1 MGKISNS
8 SLSRTKKF
16 LRNLLRFSLIVAVIL
31 SAVLLY
37 FLFQSSGNESRFENR
52 FDLLMLFNATLA
64 IALFIWLLSLI
75 IGIVKQVKQKRFGA
89 RLTSK
94 LIFFFT
100 LIAIVPGVVV
110 YVLSTQYVSR
120 YIESWFNNKVD
131 SALSSGIYL
140 GQSSLDAMIIDQL
153 SNARNLSDRLYNVPE
168 DQLSNALNSLRENF
182 SSFDLLVFSSGGN
195 RVIAFSSSTFGSL
208 LPKMPP
214 NNVMS
219 QLRISRQY
227 ASAEESLAVDES
239 GMQAPQ
245 YILRVI
251 VPIFS
256 SDNRLD
262 GSIASLREPNW
273 LQLTRLVPASMSE
286 NLKAVQTGY
295 QNYQELNLSRQ
306 GILKIFSI
314 TMIMALLLTT
324 FASLAIVL
332 WMARRL
338 VEPLLTLAEGTQAVA
353 AGDYRSIPDS
363 NQSDELGQLS
373 RSFNLMVAQLTEAR
387 YQVDRHRRSIEQS
400 NDFLEGVLAGLT
412 NGVIVL
418 DSEFRITRVNKGAQ
432 NTLHEDLDLMIGQPM
447 QDNLSEFGRLVKSA
461 FVSHAAVG
469 SLRSYWQEQIELD
482 INDEG
487 EDKKITLLLR
497 GTKLMTPNGI
507 NYLLVFDDI
516 SEVISL
522 NRSVAW
528 GEVAR
533 RLAHEIKNPLTPIS
547 LSAERIKYKLIDK
560 LDEDDAKFLD
570 RLTTTIVNQVVSL
583 KTMVDD
589 FREYARTPP
598 AQFQSVNVEDLLMD
612 IAHLYGW
619 SAEGYKIEEESLDIA
634 PIDVSRQI
642 KLDIEPDMPLVLA
655 DPTQLRQVFNNLLSN
670 SRDAMENMELSGSEP
685 GVTIRACA
693 VQLEDVELGVKVEF
707 LDRGPGFPAQILQK
721 AFEPYVTTKAHGT
734 GLGLAIVR
742 KIIDEHQGKIDITN
756 RTEGGAKISILLTRI
771 VKN

>member
-1 MGKISNS
+1 M
-8 SLSRTKKF
+8 
-16 LRNLLRFSLIVAVIL
+16 VAVIL

-693 VQLEDVELGVKVEF
+693 VQLEDGELGVKVEF

>member
-295 QNYQELNLSRQ
+295 QNYQELNLSIQ

-693 VQLEDVELGVKVEF
+693 VQLEDGELGVKVEF

>member
-1 MGKISNS
+1 M
-8 SLSRTKKF
+8 RY
-16 LRNLLRFSLIVAVIL
+16 LLRASLLLAVVL
-31 SAVLLY
+31 SAVMLFLLI
-37 FLFQSSGNESRFENR
+37 QSTGNESRFENR
-52 FDLLMLFNATLA
+52 FDILMLFNATLA
-64 IALFIWLLSLI
+64 IALFVWLVSLL
-75 IGIVKQVKQKRFGA
+75 IGIIKQVKKKRFGA

-94 LIFFFT
+94 LIFFFA
-100 LIAIVPGVVV
+100 LIAIVPGVIV
-110 YVLSTQYVSR
+110 YFLSTQYVSR

-131 SALSSGIYL
+131 SALSSGVYL

-153 SNARNLSDRLYNVPE
+153 SNARALSNRLYNVPE
-168 DQLSNALNSLRENF
+168 EQLSSSLNSLRENY
-182 SSFDLLVFSSGGN
+182 SSFDLLVFSAGGN

-214 NNVMS
+214 SNVLNH
-219 QLRISRQY
+219 LRITRQY
-227 ASAEESLAVDES
+227 ASPEESVVEDES
-239 GMQAPQ
+239 GVKSTQ

-251 VPIFS
+251 VPIFYAE
-256 SDNRLD
+256 NRFD
-262 GSIASLREPNW
+262 GNISNLREPNW
-273 LQLTRLVPASMSE
+273 LQLTRVVPANMSE

-306 GILKIFSI
+306 GILKLFSI

-332 WMARRL
+332 WLARRL
-338 VEPLLTLAEGTQAVA
+338 VDPLLTLAEGTQAVA
-353 AGDYRSIPDS
+353 AGDYRSIPET
-363 NQSDELGQLS
+363 NQGDELGQLS

-387 YQVDRHRRSIEQS
+387 SQVERHRKSIEQS

-418 DSEFRITRVNKGAQ
+418 DSDFRITRVNKGAQ
-432 NTLHEDLDLMIGQPM
+432 NILHEDLDLMIGQPM
-447 QDNLSEFGRLVKSA
+447 QDNLSEFGLLVKSA

-482 INDEG
+482 INDDK

-497 GTKLMTPNGI
+497 GTKLMTPNGM

-547 LSAERIKYKLIDK
+547 LSAERIKFKLIDK

-598 AQFQSVNVEDLLMD
+598 AQFEKVNVEDLLVD

-619 SAEGYKIEEESLDIA
+619 SAEGYLSDIDNPEIGA
-634 PIDVSRQI
+634 VDISRQI
-642 KLDIEPDMPLVLA
+642 KLEIEPNLPLVLA
-655 DPTQLRQVFNNLLSN
+655 DATQLRQVFNNLLSN
-670 SRDAMENMELSGSEP
+670 SRDAMENMELSGTEP
-685 GVTIRACA
+685 GVSIKACS
-693 VQLEDVELGVKVEF
+693 VQLEDGEIGVKVEF

-742 KIIDEHQGKIDITN
+742 KIVDEHQGKIDIVN
-756 RTEGGAKISILLTRI
+756 RPEGGAKISILLTRI

>member
-1 MGKISNS
+1 
-8 SLSRTKKF
+8 
-16 LRNLLRFSLIVAVIL
+16 
-31 SAVLLY
+31 
-37 FLFQSSGNESRFENR
+37 
-52 FDLLMLFNATLA
+52 
-64 IALFIWLLSLI
+64 
-75 IGIVKQVKQKRFGA
+75 
-89 RLTSK
+89 
-94 LIFFFT
+94 
-100 LIAIVPGVVV
+100 
-110 YVLSTQYVSR
+110 
-120 YIESWFNNKVD
+120 
-131 SALSSGIYL
+131 
-140 GQSSLDAMIIDQL
+140 
-153 SNARNLSDRLYNVPE
+153 
-168 DQLSNALNSLRENF
+168 
-182 SSFDLLVFSSGGN
+182 
-195 RVIAFSSSTFGSL
+195 
-208 LPKMPP
+208 
-214 NNVMS
+214 
-219 QLRISRQY
+219 
-227 ASAEESLAVDES
+227 
-239 GMQAPQ
+239 MQAPQ

-387 YQVDRHRRSIEQS
+387 SQVDRHRRSIEQS

-693 VQLEDVELGVKVEF
+693 VQLEDGELGVKVEF